1 MRHSKRNLAI
11 FDLDNDIQALKR
23 RKFENLT
30 GLEIT
35 PLKINSKIF
44 KIMLNMI
51 ISGYD
56 IWILTST
63 YTREEEIRSLL
74 KSSIYIGEYADKDIL
89 KIITNDWDNDDQ
101 GENFKIDL
109 LMYMSG
115 EDRLRLTHVIR
126 DTDEVIS
133 IELKDGYYNFSTK
146 EIEDYRTKVH
156 EEWDKCDISF

>member
-156 EEWDKCDISF
+156 EEWDKCAMSF